1 MSLFKSS
8 LLEATSICDVF
19 GYYTSSEERE
29 TPDQSDQSSDDVFE
43 AVGGV
48 AGQPHA
54 LAATTQVLAV
64 RPLHVNVPLLLLTA
78 AAGLR
83 AALRQSEWKKQ
94 EKSKQSE
101 GCYS

>member
-1 MSLFKSS
+1 MKFV
-8 LLEATSICDVF
+8 TRGNF
-19 GYYTSSEERE
+19 
-29 TPDQSDQSSDDVFE
+29 QSVTCTGISVIRSTGDSRHVKVKPGRGGCSDDVFE

-64 RPLHVNVPLLLLTA
+64 RPLHVDVPLLLLAA

-83 AALRQSEWKKQ
+83 AALRQ
-94 EKSKQSE
+94 
-101 GCYS
+101 

>member
-1 MSLFKSS
+1 MTCTGISVIRSTGDSRHVKVKPGRGGGG
-8 LLEATSICDVF
+8 C
-19 GYYTSSEERE
+19 
-29 TPDQSDQSSDDVFE
+29 SDDVFE

-64 RPLHVNVPLLLLTA
+64 RPLHVDVPLLLLAA

-83 AALRQSEWKKQ
+83 AALRQ
-94 EKSKQSE
+94 
-101 GCYS
+101 